1 MFVSGINPLG
11 GGAADLVYSTYLGG
25 GASDRGNGIGVTS
38 FSGTTTVYVTGQT
51 ASVAPPASPSAPP
64 PSIRHW
70 AAPATPSSAGS
81 TPQARAPPTS
91 CTPRTWVGP
100 GEDIGNGVAI
110 DGAGSAYIT
119 GETTSNPFP
128 TTAGAF
134 DTTFGGVREAF
145 VSKLNPTASGAASLV
160 YSTYLGGTTADRG
173 LGVSV
178 DASGAV
184 CVAGSTASTNFPTL
198 NPVQAA
204 NGGALDVFVTSLNAA
219 GSALRFSTYMGGAGD
234 EEGYT
239 GIIADKC
246 CVTGR
251 TLSANF
257 PVTGSAFQSTNGG
270 NGDAFVACIGTEEAN
285 LAVTLADAPDPVN
298 AGDDVTYTVVVT
310 NNGPHTAPG
319 ATVTFPIP
327 AGTTFESVTAPA
339 GWTCTAPPV
348 GAAGTVTCQ
357 HPSLAPAATATF
369 VIQAQVAS
377 GTAPGTVIPATASVT
392 SAAVDTVPV
401 QQHRLHLDHGHG
413 LGRPLG
419 DEERLSRS
427 RPRRAEHHLHR
438 DRPQQRTERGRQ
450 RQPDRSDPRQHEL
463 PGHHRRAGLGLRD
476 ARGGRGPGPSP
487 ARAPA
492 FPPSRPT
499 PSRSWCR

>member
-1 MFVSGINPLG
+1 M
-11 GGAADLVYSTYLGG
+11 
-25 GASDRGNGIGVTS
+25 
-38 FSGTTTVYVTGQT
+38 
-51 ASVAPPASPSAPP
+51 
-64 PSIRHW
+64 
-70 AAPATPSSAGS
+70 
-81 TPQARAPPTS
+81 
-91 CTPRTWVGP
+91 
-100 GEDIGNGVAI
+100 AI
-110 DGAGSAYIT
+110 DAAGSAYVT

-134 DTTFGGVREAF
+134 DTTFSGVREAF

-160 YSTYLGGTTADRG
+160 YSTYLGGTAADRG

-178 DASGAV
+178 DSSGAV

-204 NGGALDVFVTSLNAA
+204 NGGSLDVFVTSLNPA
-219 GSALRFSTYMGGAGD
+219 GSALRFSTYLGGAGD

-257 PVTGSAFQSTNGG
+257 PVTGGAFQSTNDG
-270 NGDAFVACIGTEEAN
+270 NGDAFVACIGREEAD

-348 GAAGTVTCQ
+348 GATGTVTCQ

-392 SAAVDTVPV
+392 SAAVDTVPANNTASTSTTV
-401 QQHRLHLDHGHG
+401 AGSAD
-413 LGRPLG
+413 
-419 DEERLSRS
+419 LSVTKNDSPDPVLAGQNITYTVTVR
-427 RPRRAEHHLHR
+427 
-438 DRPQQRTERGRQ
+438 QQRTQRRRQ
-450 RQPDRSDPRQHEL
+450 RQPDRSGPRQHEL
-463 PGHHRRAGLGLRD
+463 PGHHARRPAG
-476 ARGGRGPGPSP
+476 P
-487 ARAPA
+487 A
-492 FPPSRPT
+492 
-499 PSRSWCR
+499 